1 MAAAMPETPTR
12 YGGGAGFS
20 TSSSSSSFRGTAVS
34 SSSGTASV
42 SSVSSSSAAS
52 TPHGM
57 LSPAPGSVIGSFAAP
72 RRTSSSE
79 GSQTAR
85 AHPPRAS
92 MPSAQGRL
100 QASSSCVNRARMSL
114 REVAGGISSKGGGLT
129 LSESIRNNGLVLEE
143 QEQKIRRARRQAHSE
158 GARDANGEFS
168 ATGPDLNKR
177 QGAGES
183 ERSGKGVG
191 DDDTWAGGRG
201 ERSGCESCLLSRCG
215 QIKLL
220 RKQNNEIDKHWR
232 QSSEKNLREEAN
244 ARDRSSSGDA
254 EKLAAA
260 EQQLRQ
266 LRKQVQQGEVE
277 ANELKQKLL
286 SMKSELDSRAVDKE
300 SHLKA
305 EKAKEKI
312 AVLEKQVL
320 QRENEVK
327 QLKSEISK
335 LRSDLSSSDD
345 KKKSESQVQEL
356 SEQVRAA
363 NEMMER
369 ERQEHKKTAETLM
382 KDLKDAKELLSSEK
396 KCSAELNAAKATLE
410 EKVKESLD
418 LLKASR
424 QQVDNLEKDMEL
436 KKQEMDKIVSSM
448 NQKDVIVQENEK
460 LISSLRQQLK
470 EQDKSDLHQQMQ
482 NLKDELEKSK
492 LQEKDLQ
499 AAMNEAVSSLE
510 ENKRRILQLQA
521 SLSTAEESLSKAEA
535 SMVDMKKKL
544 ALLEAS
550 DSESLA
556 RLCRIRE
563 LEAELRTERSL
574 QEEKASLL
582 NQSKET
588 CQELEEKLRRAQQEL
603 DDARAKAKN
612 AGIPADVKAKMEE
625 LESLKEKNTLQVL
638 SPLPPP
644 PPSSL
649 LTAHSSLFSS
659 PASIPSSLFSHFLA
673 HSRPC

>member
-1 MAAAMPETPTR
+1 
-12 YGGGAGFS
+12 
-20 TSSSSSSFRGTAVS
+20 
-34 SSSGTASV
+34 
-42 SSVSSSSAAS
+42 
-52 TPHGM
+52 
-57 LSPAPGSVIGSFAAP
+57 
-72 RRTSSSE
+72 
-79 GSQTAR
+79 
-85 AHPPRAS
+85 
-92 MPSAQGRL
+92 
-100 QASSSCVNRARMSL
+100 MSL

-143 QEQKIRRARRQAHSE
+143 QEQKIRRLQDQAEELADKLTAKEQEMQTVSSALQDRISTKDKELESLREVARASE
-158 GARDANGEFS
+158 M
-168 ATGPDLNKR
+168 TI
-177 QGAGES
+177 
-183 ERSGKGVG
+183 
-191 DDDTWAGGRG
+191 RG
-201 ERSGCESCLLSRCG
+201 LEDE
-215 QIKLL
+215 IKLL

-625 LESLKEKNTLQVL
+625 LESLKEKNTLQL
-638 SPLPPP
+638 QIHKIQMLLRMAEITKLEEYIKCSRKCDAIKEEKLG
-644 PPSSL
+644 L
-649 LTAHSSLFSS
+649 LTYNL
-659 PASIPSSLFSHFLA
+659 ASAESQISGESEEATKKRHAVREERMGVLNKKQKAEEEKIKVNEESFNTQSVRLKEKLKLLDSQLKSMA
-673 HSRPC
+673 S